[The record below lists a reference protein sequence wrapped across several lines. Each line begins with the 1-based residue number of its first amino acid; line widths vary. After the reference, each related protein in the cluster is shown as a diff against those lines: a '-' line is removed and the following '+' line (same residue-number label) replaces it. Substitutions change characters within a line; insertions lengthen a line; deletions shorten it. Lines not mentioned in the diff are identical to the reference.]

1 MSGQRGFQGMPG
13 ETGKAGDPG
22 KDGQA
27 GVPGQPG
34 NFLKTY
40 SKTKRHLRA
49 VVLFYWLA
57 PSLSTPLILTQILL
71 ATKLIICKKR

>member
-34 NFLKTY
+34 NFLVKSLRHNQEVLKGGLAVYILAFY
-40 SKTKRHLRA
+40 S
-49 VVLFYWLA
+49 VDPNSNLA
-57 PSLSTPLILTQILL
+57 GY
-71 ATKLIICKKR
+71 